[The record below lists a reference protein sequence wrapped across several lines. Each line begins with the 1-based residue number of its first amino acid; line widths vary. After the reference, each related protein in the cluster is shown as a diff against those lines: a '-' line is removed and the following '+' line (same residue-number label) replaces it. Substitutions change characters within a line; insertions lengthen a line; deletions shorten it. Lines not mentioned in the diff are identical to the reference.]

1 MTDNEKNDLRTGII
15 SIFDKF
21 NILDHTF
28 TIGGLRDNILSFI
41 NSIKEESAG
50 SDFETEWENY
60 FRYKGDMATVNI
72 KDLAKH
78 FVEWQKERDK
88 QWLSEE
94 HKHIFAKG
102 RDSMKQQIM
111 DNAVDGAYIKRNKY
125 TKTNVLNGFN
135 RTCEEIQKFRDG
147 DKVKII
153 IISDIA

>member
-1 MTDNEKNDLRTGII
+1 MTDNEKNDLKTGII
-15 SIFDKF
+15 GIFDKF

-28 TIGGLRDNILSFI
+28 TIGGLRDKVLSFI
-41 NSIKEESAG
+41 NSIKEESVG

-125 TKTNVLNGFN
+125 TK
-135 RTCEEIQKFRDG
+135 
-147 DKVKII
+147 
-153 IISDIA
+153 